1 MGWGVKVR
9 GGVGRSLM
17 SSVVN
22 LFVCFFT
29 FFLIELTV
37 FSDLNGDSIFFKP
50 FTLSNEQ
57 RNEILGKIVK
67 VRNEVWWYEFTMI
80 SHLKAYTLSKFRFL
94 VENFKKG
101 KKKKKNT
108 DVVESVLFWL
118 VVTCY
123 KMDLIFNFTIGNYVS
138 TYFEK
143 NLQLF
148 FSKKLFL
155 PFSSIR

>member
-29 FFLIELTV
+29 LFFDWTNCI
-37 FSDLNGDSIFFKP
+37 SDLNGDSIFFKP

-67 VRNEVWWYEFTMI
+67 VRNEVRWYEFTMI
-80 SHLKAYTLSKFRFL
+80 SHLKAYTHSANSGFWLKISKK
-94 VENFKKG
+94 E
-101 KKKKKNT
+101 KKKKNT

>member
-1 MGWGVKVR
+1 MGLA
-9 GGVGRSLM
+9 GRWCHLWSIC
-17 SSVVN
+17 
-22 LFVCFFT
+22 LFVFSLS
-29 FFLIELTV
+29 FLIELTV
-37 FSDLNGDSIFFKP
+37 FPIWMVTRFSLNLSH
-50 FTLSNEQ
+50 SNEQ

-67 VRNEVWWYEFTMI
+67 ARNEVWWYEFTMI
-80 SHLKAYTLSKFRFL
+80 SHLKAYTHSANSGFWLKISKK
-94 VENFKKG
+94 E
-101 KKKKKNT
+101 KKKKNT

-118 VVTCY
+118 VGTCY

>member
-80 SHLKAYTLSKFRFL
+80 SHLKAYTHSANSGFWLKISKK
-94 VENFKKG
+94 E
-101 KKKKKNT
+101 KKKKNT

-118 VVTCY
+118 VGTCY